1 MNRER
6 LMKGGSGAAILFLT
20 AWAQSAQAHHVMDY
34 AVPATAL
41 DGFLSGI
48 GHPVVGIDHLFFV
61 IGAGVL
67 ASRVE
72 RGFLLPFI
80 FVAASI
86 LAVCARYAAPESP
99 LSEFWVAG
107 SLVVLAL
114 VMLVFGAPR
123 RALVGALFLLTG
135 AIHGY
140 ALAEGIVGAERTP
153 LLAYLVGLAAVLCVI
168 AYSAFGA
175 TRASYK
181 ARPGLPIY
189 RLTGAALAIA
199 GVFFVANAALG

>member
-1 MNRER
+1 MQMNSARSVVA
-6 LMKGGSGAAILFLT
+6 LLAAAPAT
-20 AWAQSAQAHHVMDY
+20 AFAHHVMDY

-48 GHPVVGIDHLFFV
+48 GHPIIGIDHLFFV

-72 RGFLLPFI
+72 RGFLLPFV

-86 LAVCARYAAPESP
+86 LAVCARYAAPETP
-99 LSEFWVAG
+99 LSELWVAG
-107 SLVVLAL
+107 SLVALAL
-114 VMLVFGAPR
+114 VMLVFGSPR
-123 RALVGALFLLTG
+123 RVLVGALFLFAG

-153 LLAYLVGLAAVLCVI
+153 LVAYLVGLTAVLCVV
-168 AYSAFGA
+168 AYSAFA
-175 TRASYK
+175 AALASYK

-189 RLTGAALAIA
+189 RLTGAALAVA
-199 GVFFVANAALG
+199 GLFFTANAALG

>member
-1 MNRER
+1 MNSVRF
-6 LMKGGSGAAILFLT
+6 LAALLAALPALAF
-20 AWAQSAQAHHVMDY
+20 AHHVMDY

-48 GHPVVGIDHLFFV
+48 GHPVIGVDHLIFV
-61 IGAGVL
+61 MGAGVL

-72 RGFLLPFI
+72 RGFLLPLI
-80 FVAASI
+80 FVLAST
-86 LAVCARYAAPESP
+86 LAVCVRYATPAFP
-99 LSEFWVAG
+99 LSELWVAG
-107 SLVVLAL
+107 SLLVLAL
-114 VMLVFGAPR
+114 VMLLVGAPR
-123 RALVGALFLLTG
+123 TALVGALFLLAG

-153 LLAYLVGLAAVLCVI
+153 LVAYLVGLTAVLCVI

-181 ARPGLPIY
+181 ARPGLPLY
-189 RLTGAALAIA
+189 RLTGAAMAVA
-199 GVFFVANAALG
+199 GIFFTANAALG